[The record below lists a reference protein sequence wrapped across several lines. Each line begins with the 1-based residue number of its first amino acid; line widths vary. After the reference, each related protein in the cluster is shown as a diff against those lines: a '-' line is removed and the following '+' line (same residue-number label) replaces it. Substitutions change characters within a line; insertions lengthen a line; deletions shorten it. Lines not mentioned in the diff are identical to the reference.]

1 MQRGSSDD
9 RVFLGL
15 IRKVDEG
22 TEDEALGRPSDVEK
36 LRRPDLSTAIC
47 EVLEAYSDVFP
58 SDLPKDVPPVCMG
71 HEFNIDFED
80 ETPPIH
86 QPLYKRSP
94 LELTKAKN
102 QIEEMLEH
110 EFIRPSDSPYGAPV
124 LFVPK
129 KDGSLRF
136 CIDYR

>member
-1 MQRGSSDD
+1 MQRGSNDD

-22 TEDEALGRPSDVEK
+22 TEDEAIGGPSDVRN
-36 LRRPDLSTAIC
+36 LRRPDLPTAIW

-58 SDLPKDVPPVCMG
+58 SELTKGVPLVRMG
-71 HEFNIDFED
+71 HELKIDLED

-86 QPLYKRSP
+86 RPFYKLSP
-94 LELTKAKN
+94 LELTEAKN
-102 QIEEMLEH
+102 QTQEMLEH
-110 EFIRPSDSPYGAPV
+110 EFIRPSDSPYGAPI
-124 LFVPK
+124 LYVPK

-136 CIDYR
+136 CIDCR